1 MGRALSQAQIC
12 FFQVVTTP
20 CNINGCVTRFVSVAA
35 VAVNNTANNST
46 NRTTTTISRRTEE
59 TNRPP
64 EGNPEGVLDRGAV
77 AVRKRRRRKGG
88 KGAPPPVAKHGLAE
102 ALLWTGVE
110 A

>member
-1 MGRALSQAQIC
+1 MIC
-12 FFQVVTTP
+12 SVF
-20 CNINGCVTRFVSVAA
+20 VAA
-35 VAVNNTANNST
+35 VAVNLNTANSST
-46 NRTTTTISRRTEE
+46 NSTTTTTSHRTEE

-64 EGNPEGVLDRGAV
+64 EGNPEGVMDRGAV
-77 AVRKRRRRKGG
+77 AVRKKRSGRRRRG